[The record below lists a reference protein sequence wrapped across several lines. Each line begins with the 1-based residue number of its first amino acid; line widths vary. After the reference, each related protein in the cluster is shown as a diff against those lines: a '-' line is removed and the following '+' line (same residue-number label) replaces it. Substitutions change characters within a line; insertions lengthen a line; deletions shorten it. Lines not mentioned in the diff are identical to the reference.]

1 MWYNKSVN
9 LCSGGRNGRMRI
21 QALQLRN
28 FRNYTALA
36 MEPDEGLCVLTGENA
51 AGKTNVLESIFLS
64 ALGRSHRTT
73 RDAELIRSG
82 AESGSI
88 KLTLDTRG
96 GTRTIEC
103 RLIANER
110 KRLTIDGAP
119 LARSGELL
127 GCLNV
132 VMFAPE
138 DLILVKG
145 GPAERRRFLD
155 MEISQLKPA
164 YYYTLQRYNAAL
176 KQRNALLKD
185 PDAVYAGMIEPWDEQ
200 LSRLGAAITVER
212 AAFLQEL
219 SAIAADLHLQL
230 SDHRETLLLAYQP
243 NLPDAD
249 AEQLARAMR
258 ERLAENLER
267 DLYRGFTSVGPHR
280 DDLEMTLDGYPLRR
294 TGSQGQLK
302 SFTVA
307 LRLALFEDLNKHTSS
322 RPLLLLDDIFDKLDA
337 PRVEAIVAAVSDTDA
352 FGQIFITDTNRKHI
366 DSIIRTTAGS
376 YRLFGVEEGHY
387 KLLTKR

>member
-1 MWYNKSVN
+1 
-9 LCSGGRNGRMRI
+9 MRI

-82 AESGSI
+82 AEAGSI

-110 KRLTIDGAP
+110 KRLMIDGAP

-185 PDAVYAGMIEPWDEQ
+185 PDAAYAGMIEPWDEQ

-280 DDLEMTLDGYPLRR
+280 DDVLMMLDGTDVRVY
-294 TGSQGQLK
+294 GSQGQQRTTVLSLK
-302 SFTVA
+302 LSEIEIVKK
-307 LRLALFEDLNKHTSS
+307 LRGEA
-322 RPLLLLDDIFDKLDA
+322 PVLLLDDVFSELDRRRQQMLLSA
-337 PRVEAIVAAVSDTDA
+337 VRGCQTFLTCTHLEELTAAGAERMQVYSVKDGRVIEV
-352 FGQIFITDTNRKHI
+352 
-366 DSIIRTTAGS
+366 
-376 YRLFGVEEGHY
+376 
-387 KLLTKR
+387 

>member
-1 MWYNKSVN
+1 
-9 LCSGGRNGRMRI
+9 MRI

-64 ALGRSHRTT
+64 ALGRSHRTM

-82 AESGSI
+82 AEAGSI

-110 KRLTIDGAP
+110 KRLMIDGAP

-185 PDAVYAGMIEPWDEQ
+185 PDAVYSGMIEPWDEQ

-280 DDLEMTLDGYPLRR
+280 DDVLMMLDGTDVRVY
-294 TGSQGQLK
+294 GSQGQQRTTVLSLK
-302 SFTVA
+302 LSEIEIVKK
-307 LRLALFEDLNKHTSS
+307 LRGEA
-322 RPLLLLDDIFDKLDA
+322 PVLLLDDVFSELDRRRQQMLLSA
-337 PRVEAIVAAVSDTDA
+337 VRGCQTFLTCTHLEELTAAGAERMQVYSVKDGRVIEV
-352 FGQIFITDTNRKHI
+352 
-366 DSIIRTTAGS
+366 
-376 YRLFGVEEGHY
+376 
-387 KLLTKR
+387 

>member
-1 MWYNKSVN
+1 
-9 LCSGGRNGRMRI
+9 MRI

-64 ALGRSHRTT
+64 ALGRSHRTM

-176 KQRNALLKD
+176 KQRNALLKN
-185 PDAVYAGMIEPWDEQ
+185 PDAAYAGMIEPWDEQ

-280 DDLEMTLDGYPLRR
+280 DDVLMMLDGTDVRVY
-294 TGSQGQLK
+294 GSQGQQRTTVLSLK
-302 SFTVA
+302 LSEIEIVKK
-307 LRLALFEDLNKHTSS
+307 LRGEA
-322 RPLLLLDDIFDKLDA
+322 PVLLLDDVFSELDRRRQQMLLSA
-337 PRVEAIVAAVSDTDA
+337 VRGCQTFLTCTHLEELTAAGAERMQVYSVKDGRVIEV
-352 FGQIFITDTNRKHI
+352 
-366 DSIIRTTAGS
+366 
-376 YRLFGVEEGHY
+376 
-387 KLLTKR
+387 